1 METHDTAHEAEPKT
15 ARETRLNLRTT
26 ARQDTL
32 IRLAAQASSKTVTD
46 FVLDSASI
54 AAEQVLADRRWFM
67 LDESSWAAFQDLLE
81 RPAVI
86 KPRLAALLSKE
97 SDLFEDLKSRTIH
110 GPVLKTPQTRP
121 ARRCR

>member
-97 SDLFEDLKSRTIH
+97 SDLFED
-110 GPVLKTPQTRP
+110 
-121 ARRCR
+121 